1 MDIETL
7 RQYCLSKP
15 AVTECFPF
23 DESTLVFKVVDR
35 MFLLVDLEHPDHAC
49 MKCAPDY
56 AIELRERYQGIEGA
70 YHFNKK
76 YWNQVALQ
84 SDVPDQLFCKLIDH
98 SYDEVVRKFTKK
110 QRDVLEKTSP
120 RSTENVGTFP
130 ADYPEPI
137 FLSETNSTNSYLDEL
152 CNKTSVAE
160 LTSVYTDFQTA
171 GRGQRGNSWE
181 SEAGANLLFSFVLYP
196 DFLEARKQFLLSQ
209 ITALALQELLSQYT
223 DEIRIKWPND
233 IYWKD
238 KKICGTLIENDLTGV
253 HISRSISGTGV
264 NLNQESFLSDAP
276 NPVSL
281 FQITGRRYDRKEILY
296 DFMERVAQYYT
307 LLKDG
312 ETELIASRYQAVLY
326 RKEGFH
332 AYKDKDGSFRARICG
347 IEPSGALILEDES
360 GKRREYMFKEV
371 SFEL

>member
-152 CNKTSVAE
+152 CN
-160 LTSVYTDFQTA
+160 
-171 GRGQRGNSWE
+171 
-181 SEAGANLLFSFVLYP
+181 
-196 DFLEARKQFLLSQ
+196 
-209 ITALALQELLSQYT
+209 
-223 DEIRIKWPND
+223 
-233 IYWKD
+233 
-238 KKICGTLIENDLTGV
+238 
-253 HISRSISGTGV
+253 
-264 NLNQESFLSDAP
+264 
-276 NPVSL
+276 
-281 FQITGRRYDRKEILY
+281 
-296 DFMERVAQYYT
+296 
-307 LLKDG
+307 
-312 ETELIASRYQAVLY
+312 
-326 RKEGFH
+326 
-332 AYKDKDGSFRARICG
+332 
-347 IEPSGALILEDES
+347 
-360 GKRREYMFKEV
+360 
-371 SFEL
+371 

>member
-1 MDIETL
+1 MDIERL

-70 YHFNKK
+70 HHFNKK

-281 FQITGRRYDRKEILY
+281 FQITGRRYDRKEILC

-332 AYKDKDGSFRARICG
+332 AYKDKDGNFRARICG